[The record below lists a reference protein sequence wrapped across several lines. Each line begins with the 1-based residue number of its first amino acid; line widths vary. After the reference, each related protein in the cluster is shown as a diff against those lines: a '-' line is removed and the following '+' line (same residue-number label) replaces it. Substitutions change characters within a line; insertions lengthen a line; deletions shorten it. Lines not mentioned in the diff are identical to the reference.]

1 MERKKWAKME
11 VGFFSIFFLAALTIS
26 TAFAADEPYPNR
38 PINVIIN
45 MAPGSLMDN
54 HARILGERLG
64 DLLGQP
70 LLRIHKPGGGGS
82 LAASFVAK
90 SKPDGYTLLTGTS
103 TINVLIPL
111 VKKVDYTFDDLYP
124 LGIYARAPH
133 YLYVKADAKWKTFQ
147 EFIED
152 ARGRPGQL
160 KISSYGKQT
169 DGDFVIEDLNK
180 KAGIKLVQLPTKG
193 CSEAIAALL
202 GGHVD
207 ADVCTS
213 SMGQVEAGTV
223 RILALSDEKRSEL
236 FPDVKT
242 FKEWGYPVV
251 LPGFFSLC
259 APAKTPQPILNKL
272 SNAMQEVFRRHGQQI
287 REELRRLENTA
298 FFCDHAQSVQ
308 EFKKNYEEAYRLAKE
323 IGYIQ

>member
-1 MERKKWAKME
+1 MKRGNMSKK
-11 VGFFSIFFLAALTIS
+11 GIYFFSIFLLMAVPLSA
-26 TAFAADEPYPNR
+26 AFAAEEPYPNR

-54 HARILGERLG
+54 HARILGDRLAEI
-64 DLLGQP
+64 LGQP
-70 LLRIHKPGGGGS
+70 FLRIHKPGGGGS

-111 VKKVDYTFDDLYP
+111 VKKVDYTMDDLYP

-133 YLYVKADAKWKTFQ
+133 YMFVKADAKWKTFQ

-152 ARGRPGQL
+152 ARARPGEL
-160 KISSYGKQT
+160 KVASYGKQT
-169 DGDFVIEDLNK
+169 YGDFVIEDLNK

-193 CSEAIAALL
+193 CAEAVSLLL
-202 GGHVD
+202 GGNVD
-207 ADVCTS
+207 ADFCTS

-223 RILALSDEKRSEL
+223 RLLALSDEKRSEL
-236 FPDVKT
+236 YPDVKT

-251 LPGFFSLC
+251 WPGLFSLC
-259 APAKTPQPILNKL
+259 APAKTPQPILDKL
-272 SNAMQEVFRRHGQQI
+272 SNAMQEVLKRHGPQI
-287 REELRRLENTA
+287 REELKRLENTA
-298 FFCDHAQSVQ
+298 YFCDQAQSIQ
-308 EFKKNYEEAYRLAKE
+308 EFKKSYEEAFRIAKE

>member
-1 MERKKWAKME
+1 MEREKRSKKG
-11 VGFFSIFFLAALTIS
+11 VCFFPIFFLMLLTIS
-26 TAFAADEPYPNR
+26 VAFAADESYPNR

-54 HARILGERLG
+54 HARILGERLSE
-64 DLLGQP
+64 LLGQP
-70 LLRIHKPGGGGS
+70 LLRIHKPGGGGA

-90 SKPDGYTLLTGTS
+90 AKPDGYTLLTGTS
-103 TINVLIPL
+103 TIIVLLPI
-111 VKKVDYTFDDLYP
+111 VKKVDYTMDDLYP

-133 YLYVKADAKWKTFQ
+133 YLYVKADAKWKNLQ

-152 ARGRPGQL
+152 AKTRPGQL
-160 KISSYGKQT
+160 KVSSYGKQT
-169 DGDFVIEDLNK
+169 YGDFVIEDLNK

-193 CSEAIAALL
+193 CAESVSMLI
-202 GGHVD
+202 GGNVD

-213 SMGQVEAGTV
+213 SIGQVEAGTV

-236 FPDVKT
+236 YPNVKT
-242 FKEWGYPVV
+242 FEEWGYPVS
-251 LPGFFSLC
+251 LFGLFSLC

-272 SNAMQEVFRRHGQQI
+272 SNAMQEVLKRHGQEI
-287 REELRRLENTA
+287 REELKRLDNTA
-298 FFCDHAQSVQ
+298 FFCDSAQSVR

>member
-1 MERKKWAKME
+1 MKRMNRAKKG
-11 VGFFSIFFLAALTIS
+11 VYFFSIFFLMALTIS
-26 TAFAADEPYPNR
+26 VAFAADEPYPNR

-54 HARILGERLG
+54 HARILGERLAEI
-64 DLLGQP
+64 LGQP

-111 VKKVDYTFDDLYP
+111 VKKVDYTIDDLYP

-152 ARGRPGQL
+152 ARARPGEL
-160 KISSYGKQT
+160 KIASYGKQT
-169 DGDFVIEDLNK
+169 YGDFVIEDLNK

-193 CSEAIAALL
+193 CAESMSAIL

-207 ADVCTS
+207 ASVCTS
-213 SMGQVEAGTV
+213 SVGQADAGTV
-223 RILALSDEKRSEL
+223 RLLALSDERRSEL
-236 FPDVKT
+236 YPNVKT
-242 FKEWGYPVV
+242 FKEWGYPVSFFG
-251 LPGFFSLC
+251 LFSLC
-259 APAKTPQPILNKL
+259 APGKTPQPILNKL

-287 REELRRLENTA
+287 REELMRLENVA
-298 FFCDHAQSVQ
+298 FFCDPAQSIQ
-308 EFKKNYEEAYRLAKE
+308 EFKKSYEQAYRVAKE

>member
-1 MERKKWAKME
+1 MKGENRSKKG
-11 VGFFSIFFLAALTIS
+11 VYLFSIFSLMALTIS
-26 TAFAADEPYPNR
+26 AAFAADESYPNR
-38 PINVIIN
+38 PVNVIIN

-54 HARILGERLG
+54 HARILGERLAEI
-64 DLLGQP
+64 LGQP
-70 LLRIHKPGGGGS
+70 FLRIHKPGGGGS

-111 VKKVDYTFDDLYP
+111 VKKVDYAMDDLYP

-133 YLYVKADAKWKTFQ
+133 YFYVRADAKWKTFQ

-152 ARGRPGQL
+152 AKARPGQL
-160 KISSYGKQT
+160 KVSSYGKQT
-169 DGDFVIEDLNK
+169 YGDFVIEDLNK

-193 CSEAIAALL
+193 CAESVSMLM
-202 GGHVD
+202 GGNVD
-207 ADVCTS
+207 ASVCTS
-213 SMGQVEAGTV
+213 SVGQVEAGTV
-223 RILALSDEKRSEL
+223 RLLALSDERRSEL
-236 FPDVKT
+236 YPDVKT

-272 SNAMQEVFRRHGQQI
+272 SNAMQEVFKRHGQQI

-298 FFCDHAQSVQ
+298 YFCDSAQSIQ
-308 EFKKNYEEAYRLAKE
+308 EFKKSYEEAHRLAKE

>member
-1 MERKKWAKME
+1 MKRGNRSKK
-11 VGFFSIFFLAALTIS
+11 GIYFFSIFLLMAVPLS
-26 TAFAADEPYPNR
+26 SAFAAEEPYPNR

-54 HARILGERLG
+54 HARILGDRLAEI
-64 DLLGQP
+64 LGQP
-70 LLRIHKPGGGGS
+70 FLRIHKPGGGGS

-111 VKKVDYTFDDLYP
+111 VKKVDYTMDDLYP

-133 YLYVKADAKWKTFQ
+133 YMFVKADAKLKTFQ

-152 ARGRPGQL
+152 ARARPGEL
-160 KISSYGKQT
+160 KVASYGKQT
-169 DGDFVIEDLNK
+169 YGDFVIEDLNK

-193 CSEAIAALL
+193 CAEAVSLLL
-202 GGHVD
+202 GGNVD

-223 RILALSDEKRSEL
+223 RLLALSDEKRSEL
-236 FPDVKT
+236 YPDVKT

-251 LPGFFSLC
+251 WPGLFSLC
-259 APAKTPQPILNKL
+259 APAKTPQPILDKL
-272 SNAMQEVFRRHGQQI
+272 SNAMQEVLKRHGPQI
-287 REELRRLENTA
+287 REELKRLENTA
-298 FFCDHAQSVQ
+298 YFCDQAQSIQ
-308 EFKKNYEEAYRLAKE
+308 EFKKSYEEAFRIAKE

>member
-1 MERKKWAKME
+1 MKREKRLKK
-11 VGFFSIFFLAALTIS
+11 GLCFFPIFILMALTIPA
-26 TAFAADEPYPNR
+26 AFAADEPYPNR

-54 HARILGERLG
+54 HARILGERLAE
-64 DLLGQP
+64 LLGQP

-90 SKPDGYTLLTGTS
+90 SNPDGYTLLTGTS
-103 TINVLIPL
+103 TITVLIPL
-111 VKKVDYTFDDLYP
+111 VKKVDYTMDDLYP

-147 EFIED
+147 EFIQD
-152 ARGRPGQL
+152 AKARPGQL
-160 KISSYGKQT
+160 KVSSYGKQT
-169 DGDFVIEDLNK
+169 YGDFVIEDLNK

-213 SMGQVEAGTV
+213 SIGQVEAGTV
-223 RILALSDEKRSEL
+223 RILALSDERRSEL
-236 FPDVKT
+236 FPNVKT
-242 FKEWGYPVV
+242 FKEWGYPVS
-251 LPGFFSLC
+251 LPGLFSLC

-272 SNAMQEVFRRHGQQI
+272 SNAMQEVFKRHGQQI
-287 REELRRLENTA
+287 REELMRLENTA
-298 FFCDHAQSVQ
+298 FFCDSAQSVQ
-308 EFKKNYEEAYRLAKE
+308 EFKRNYQEAYRLAKE
-323 IGYIQ
+323 IGYTQ

>member
-1 MERKKWAKME
+1 MKRGNRSKK
-11 VGFFSIFFLAALTIS
+11 GIYFFSIFLLMAVPLSA
-26 TAFAADEPYPNR
+26 AFAAEEPYPNR

-54 HARILGERLG
+54 HARILGDRLAEI
-64 DLLGQP
+64 LGQP
-70 LLRIHKPGGGGS
+70 FLRIHKPGGGGS

-111 VKKVDYTFDDLYP
+111 VKKVDYTMDDLYP

-133 YLYVKADAKWKTFQ
+133 YMFVKADAKWKTFQ

-152 ARGRPGQL
+152 ARARPGEL
-160 KISSYGKQT
+160 KVASYGKQT
-169 DGDFVIEDLNK
+169 YGDFVIEDLNK

-193 CSEAIAALL
+193 CAEAVSLLL
-202 GGHVD
+202 GGNVD

-223 RILALSDEKRSEL
+223 RLLALSDEKRSEL
-236 FPDVKT
+236 YPDVKT

-251 LPGFFSLC
+251 WPGLFSLC
-259 APAKTPQPILNKL
+259 APAKTPQPILDKL
-272 SNAMQEVFRRHGQQI
+272 SNAMQEVLKRHGPQI
-287 REELRRLENTA
+287 REELKRLENTA
-298 FFCDHAQSVQ
+298 YFCDQAQSIQ
-308 EFKKNYEEAYRLAKE
+308 EFKKSYEEAFRIAKE

>member
-1 MERKKWAKME
+1 MKRESGWKKGAY
-11 VGFFSIFFLAALTIS
+11 FFSIFSLLALTIS

-38 PINVIIN
+38 PINIIIN

-54 HARILGERLG
+54 HARILGERLAEI
-64 DLLGQP
+64 LGQP
-70 LLRIHKPGGGGS
+70 FLRIHKPGGGGS

-111 VKKVDYTFDDLYP
+111 VKKVDYAMDDLYP

-152 ARGRPGQL
+152 ARARPGEL
-160 KISSYGKQT
+160 KVASYGKQT
-169 DGDFVIEDLNK
+169 YGDFVIEDLNK

-193 CSEAIAALL
+193 CADAVSMLM
-202 GGHVD
+202 GGNVD

-213 SMGQVEAGTV
+213 SVGQMEAGTV
-223 RILALSDEKRSEL
+223 RLLALSDERRSEL
-236 FPDVKT
+236 YPNVKT
-242 FKEWGYPVV
+242 FKEWGYPVSFFG
-251 LPGFFSLC
+251 LFSLC

-287 REELRRLENTA
+287 REELMRLENTA
-298 FFCDHAQSVQ
+298 FFCDRAQSLQ
-308 EFKKNYEEAYRLAKE
+308 EFKKSYEEAFRIAKE

>member
-1 MERKKWAKME
+1 MKRGNRSKK
-11 VGFFSIFFLAALTIS
+11 GIYFFSIFLLMAVPLSA
-26 TAFAADEPYPNR
+26 AFAAEEPYPNR

-54 HARILGERLG
+54 HARILGDRLAEI
-64 DLLGQP
+64 LGQP
-70 LLRIHKPGGGGS
+70 FLRIHKPGGGGS

-111 VKKVDYTFDDLYP
+111 VKKVDYTMDDLYP

-133 YLYVKADAKWKTFQ
+133 YMFVKADAKWKTFQ

-152 ARGRPGQL
+152 ARARPGEL
-160 KISSYGKQT
+160 KVASYGKQT
-169 DGDFVIEDLNK
+169 YGDFVIEDLNK

-193 CSEAIAALL
+193 CAEAVSLLL
-202 GGHVD
+202 GGNVD

-223 RILALSDEKRSEL
+223 RLLALSDEKRSEL
-236 FPDVKT
+236 YPDVKT

-251 LPGFFSLC
+251 WPGLFSLC
-259 APAKTPQPILNKL
+259 APAKTPQPILDKL
-272 SNAMQEVFRRHGQQI
+272 SNAMQEILKRHGPQI
-287 REELRRLENTA
+287 REELKRLENTA
-298 FFCDHAQSVQ
+298 YFCDQAQSIQ
-308 EFKKNYEEAYRLAKE
+308 EFKKSYEEAFRIAKE

>member
-1 MERKKWAKME
+1 MKRENWSKKG
-11 VGFFSIFFLAALTIS
+11 VYFFSIFFLMALTIS
-26 TAFAADEPYPNR
+26 AAFAADEPYPNR

-64 DLLGQP
+64 EILGQP
-70 LLRIHKPGGGGS
+70 FLRIHKPGGGGS
-82 LAASFVAK
+82 LAASFVAR

-133 YLYVKADAKWKTFQ
+133 YFYVKADAKWKTFQ

-152 ARGRPGQL
+152 AKAHPGQL
-160 KISSYGKQT
+160 KVSSYGKQT
-169 DGDFVIEDLNK
+169 YGDFVIEDLNQ

-193 CSEAIAALL
+193 CAESMSAIL
-202 GGHVD
+202 GGHVE
-207 ADVCTS
+207 ASVCTS

-259 APAKTPQPILNKL
+259 APAKTPQPIMNKL
-272 SNAMQEVFRRHGQQI
+272 TNAMQEVFKRHGPEI
-287 REELRRLENTA
+287 RQELKRLENTA
-298 FFCDHAQSVQ
+298 FFCDSAQSIQ
-308 EFKKNYEEAYRLAKE
+308 EFKKNYAEAYRLAKE